1 MSVRWRGKLLPPVS
15 EVFTF
20 YLTADDAAA
29 LAVNHSLVIN
39 ATDVCCVE
47 HRATVALT
55 KVPDY
60 TTQPGTHCRP
70 HHDPSHLLCFPWCR
84 VASLRACTTT
94 CRWSTSS

>member
-29 LAVNHSLVIN
+29 LAVNHTLVIN
-39 ATDVCCVE
+39 ATDVCCIE

-55 KVPDY
+55 KVSD
-60 TTQPGTHCRP
+60 
-70 HHDPSHLLCFPWCR
+70 
-84 VASLRACTTT
+84 
-94 CRWSTSS
+94 